1 MAGAEPYCGQCGKP
15 FDDMPV
21 EGGRAG
27 AASDDGQPSG
37 AASADGQFLG
47 AASGGGQPSAAASA
61 DGQLWD
67 AASADGQHSGA
78 ASAGDGHPACT
89 IRAALE
95 PPRFCSQCARRMV
108 VQVEPMGWR
117 AVCSRHGERRG

>member
-1 MAGAEPYCGQCGKP
+1 MADTEPYCGQCGKP
-15 FDDMPV
+15 FDDVPV

-27 AASDDGQPSG
+27 AASAHGQPSG
-37 AASADGQFLG
+37 AASADDQPSRDTS
-47 AASGGGQPSAAASA
+47 AGGQPSS
-61 DGQLWD
+61 D
-67 AASADGQHSGA
+67 SR
-78 ASAGDGHPACT
+78 AGGGHPACM

-95 PPRFCSQCARRMV
+95 PPRFCPQCARRMV